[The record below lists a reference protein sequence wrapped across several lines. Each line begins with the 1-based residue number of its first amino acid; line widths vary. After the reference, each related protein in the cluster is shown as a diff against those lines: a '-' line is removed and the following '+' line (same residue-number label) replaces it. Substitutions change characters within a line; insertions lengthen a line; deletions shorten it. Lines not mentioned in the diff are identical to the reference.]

1 MKTPQPESDDQALR
15 RLLCEADPS
24 AELPPRFRESVW
36 HRIEVARREPRE
48 NPGWLESLVALLF
61 RPAFATAGLAILMIA
76 GGFLGAQSGRAR
88 VEQEAQARYVAL
100 VSPLSRVATP

>member
-1 MKTPQPESDDQALR
+1 MKTPQPEPDDQALR
-15 RLLCEADPS
+15 RLLREADPS